1 MVLPQLL
8 AELICQGL
16 LFGLFGGT
24 GSSSKPSTTLA
35 TPEHRRAQQARI
47 CAFDGC
53 NALSFRSTDHCW
65 RHQDEPPSDPDLD
78 QVVDSWVPE
87 PEPEAECNWWEEQT
101 E

>member
-35 TPEHRRAQQARI
+35 TPEKRRTQQANMRI
-47 CAFDGC
+47 RR
-53 NALSFRSTDHCW
+53 LQRPVIQIH
-65 RHQDEPPSDPDLD
+65 
-78 QVVDSWVPE
+78 
-87 PEPEAECNWWEEQT
+87 
-101 E
+101 

>member
-35 TPEHRRAQQARI
+35 TPQRRPAQLGK
-47 CAFDGC
+47 CAHDGC
-53 NALSFRSTDHCW
+53 NALSFRSTDRCW
-65 RHQDEPPSDPDLD
+65 RHQDEPPSDPE
-78 QVVDSWVPE
+78 PE
-87 PEPEAECNWWEEQT
+87 LEPEAEANWWEDKSE
-101 E
+101 

>member
-35 TPEHRRAQQARI
+35 TPEPRRAQQARI

-65 RHQDEPPSDPDLD
+65 RHQDESPSDPEPA
-78 QVVDSWVPE
+78 PE
-87 PEPEAECNWWEEQT
+87 PEPEVEGNWWEEQT

>member
-35 TPEHRRAQQARI
+35 TPEKRRAQQART
-47 CAFDGC
+47 CAVDGC
-53 NALSFRSTDHCW
+53 YALSFRTTDFCW
-65 RHQDEPPSDPDLD
+65 RHQDQPPSK
-78 QVVDSWVPE
+78 PE
-87 PEPEAECNWWEEQT
+87 PEPEPVAEGNWWEDEN
-101 E
+101 

>member
-35 TPEHRRAQQARI
+35 TPQRRPAQLGK
-47 CAFDGC
+47 CAHDGC
-53 NALSFRSTDHCW
+53 NALTFRSTDHCW
-65 RHQDEPPSDPDLD
+65 RHQDEPPSDLDLD
-78 QVVDSWVPE
+78 QVVDELVPE
-87 PEPEAECNWWEEQT
+87 PEPEAEANWWEDKSE
-101 E
+101 